1 MDTLKTL
8 IKTSQIRFLDLT
20 ITKNTRLPGR
30 LPKGFGNPKGSK
42 DLKSIDHSSII
53 LIAIYF
59 FYSALK
65 VYLRI
70 NTLAVKFMTIGS
82 DLIRVTGRGEKVGM
96 KAG

>member
-20 ITKNTRLPGR
+20 ITENTRLPGR
-30 LPKGFGNPKGSK
+30 LPKGFGNPKSSK
-42 DLKSIDHSSII
+42 DSKSIDHSSII

-70 NTLAVKFMTIGS
+70 NTLTVKFMTIGS
-82 DLIRVTGRGEKVGM
+82 DLIRVTGRGENIRVKMG
-96 KAG
+96 